1 MNTQKETRKV
11 KIYKGNGSPI
21 LASKT
26 SRNQPCPCKSG
37 KKAKSCCGANTTY
50 HHSDP
55 DLVIDQQ
62 QSKRKTL

>member
-37 KKAKSCCGANTTY
+37 KKAKNCCGADTTY
-50 HHSDP
+50 HY
-55 DLVIDQQ
+55 
-62 QSKRKTL
+62 SKKHENI